1 METKF
6 VFKTRFVPSNS
17 ESYRISEGRAPKL
30 LEMAKHDADRP
41 KRRSKERPLLGAAII
56 QILLVCISP
65 HPRCFLC
72 FVWDT
77 FLFVQNWIPLP
88 CRFQANWCLLSKK
101 TAYMACPEQQCWLL
115 NFVFSWIRL
124 SRCDEPV
131 SEQNEH
137 ARRAGQ
143 DTVVIHHPLLHF
155 VSSFAG
161 MWNVVRG
168 IACKAKICG
177 SKNKKIEAMQ
187 LSRGQ
192 DWYASSW
199 PSWLSRLTLCRS
211 TCQVPQCREDCGSC
225 AAMPCCA
232 LEWNMDKM
240 NATYFANTWDSHN
253 CFSVH
258 GCSRNIVFRA
268 CRVLVFSFSKQA
280 EAEKIDN
287 TNLMWYVCTWWHGP
301 FCFSLSTL
309 RGMRGFLFVWFVHP
323 CDLCAWMDVLEG
335 TYITYSQVHVHVHH
349 TGGPRLA
356 FMAMYV
362 CMYVCMHVCMWP
374 GATWMAFIH
383 TRTYIHTYAQIHSYI
398 HKVTASMSWWLAHT
412 RTYIH
417 TRTHTYIE
425 W

>member
-177 SKNKKIEAMQ
+177 SKTRKLKQCNFLVVRTGMLAHGRVDYPGSHFVVQHVRFLNAERIAVAVQRCPAAHWSGIWTKWMQPILQTRETLTTVSLCMGVLGISYFVHAVCLFSASLSKQRRKKLTTQTWCGWETVCMYMMARSLLFFFEYFTWNVCI
-187 LSRGQ
+187 SFRVVR
-192 DWYASSW
+192 ASMRS
-199 PSWLSRLTLCRS
+199 LCVDGCARRHIHHVFSS
-211 TCQVPQCREDCGSC
+211 TRTC
-225 AAMPCCA
+225 APYRRT
-232 LEWNMDKM
+232 K
-240 NATYFANTWDSHN
+240 TR
-253 CFSVH
+253 VH
-258 GCSRNIVFRA
+258 G
-268 CRVLVFSFSKQA
+268 
-280 EAEKIDN
+280 
-287 TNLMWYVCTWWHGP
+287 
-301 FCFSLSTL
+301 
-309 RGMRGFLFVWFVHP
+309 
-323 CDLCAWMDVLEG
+323 
-335 TYITYSQVHVHVHH
+335 
-349 TGGPRLA
+349 
-356 FMAMYV
+356 YV
-362 CMYVCMHVCMWP
+362 CMYLCMYACMHV
-374 GATWMAFIH
+374 
-383 TRTYIHTYAQIHSYI
+383 TRSDMNGFYTYTHIHTYI
-398 HKVTASMSWWLAHT
+398 
-412 RTYIH
+412 RTD
-417 TRTHTYIE
+417 T
-425 W
+425 